1 MRRDRPKP
9 DPSRSHMTSQRELT
23 SARALAAI
31 SELHATTPS
40 DRNVSAMLEAI
51 LDQTIAT
58 LGANAAYVRLSSA
71 DRERLTLAAE
81 RNIPIAWTGRQSDIS
96 IHGDTPEGRVA
107 RERSVLMIGRDG
119 DVSTPASRELL
130 ERTECACLVHVPLET
145 VGELVG
151 VLSYAQKRAHHFSFS
166 EIEALRAMASA
177 FAAGLRSS
185 LRLEHLLGERVKELK
200 TLRGATRTLQRSVDD
215 DREPLRKICESLPLG
230 WQYPD
235 VSAAR
240 IRVGEIE
247 VRTDNFELTE
257 WIQSA
262 EFTTSSGQH
271 GRIDVVYLAPRPEES
286 EGPFLAE
293 ERELINSLADLLCAY
308 FERREA
314 ESSLRTSEERLRV
327 ALKNAP
333 VIVSHQDCDLKYIWV
348 YNQPAAWNIDR
359 VGKTDMD
366 YLPAAD
372 AEHLTHLKRQ
382 VLRTGI
388 GNRSEIRKTIGTRE
402 YFYDL
407 TIEPLRDSSAR
418 VVGITSAAVDITHR
432 TEFERA
438 RERLVEQ
445 LATERNRLDA
455 VLDQMPGAVILTDA
469 RGLVMLQNQAALELG
484 ATKASNGDEVIALD
498 VRWPSGEPPAPA
510 DLPLS
515 KAIHE
520 GVTTRS
526 IELLIR
532 RADGELIPVLASA
545 APIRGPSLELV
556 GGVAVFQDIIR
567 LKHLERLREEWT
579 SIIAHDLRQPL
590 MTILVSAAVLDQHS
604 LEHGCGAACAA
615 PQRALHHI
623 VKSAK
628 RIERMIGDL
637 MDVSLIESQRLTLD
651 VKEVDV
657 HSLITEVLDWMGPQ
671 LERHPAH
678 LEVRGCIRPIHAD
691 RGRIEQV
698 LTNLLSNAV
707 KYGDAD
713 TPIDIGIDA
722 RKDALEISITNR
734 GRGLDECEL
743 KSIFARFRR
752 GRAATGATGVGL
764 GLYISKGLVEAH
776 GGHIWAESTP
786 GATTTFRFTL
796 PARQPQ
802 SSAHAM
808 LQPEARS

>member
-1 MRRDRPKP
+1 MKP
-9 DPSRSHMTSQRELT
+9 QRVERELT

-31 SELHATTPS
+31 SDLHATTPS
-40 DRNVSAMLEAI
+40 DRNVKVVLEAI
-51 LDQTIAT
+51 LDQTIST
-58 LGANAAYVRLSSA
+58 LGAQAAYVRLSSP
-71 DRERLTLAAE
+71 DRERLSLAAE
-81 RNIPIAWTGRQSDIS
+81 RNLPRDWKEHQTVIS
-96 IHGDTPEGRVA
+96 IHSETPEGRAA
-107 RERSVLMIGRDG
+107 RERTFVVLGPN
-119 DVSTPASRELL
+119 SEALTPASRELL

-145 VGELVG
+145 AGELVG

-200 TLRGATRTLQRSVDD
+200 TLRGATRTLQRSVED
-215 DREPLRKICESLPLG
+215 DREPLRTICESLPSG
-230 WQYPD
+230 WQYPE

-240 IRVGEIE
+240 IRVGDIE
-247 VRTDNFELTE
+247 VRTDNFALTN
-257 WIQSA
+257 WMQSA
-262 EFTTSSGQH
+262 DFTTSSGKH

-314 ESSLRTSEERLRV
+314 ERSLRTSEERLRV

-333 VIVSHQDCDLKYIWV
+333 VIVSHQDCNLKYIWV
-348 YNQPAAWNIDR
+348 YNQPGAWKIDR
-359 VGKTDMD
+359 VGRTDMD
-366 YLPAAD
+366 YLPTVD
-372 AEHLTHLKRQ
+372 AEHLTKLKRQ

-388 GNRSEIRKTIGTRE
+388 GNRSEVRKTIGSKE

-407 TIEPLRDSSAR
+407 TVEPLRDPGGR
-418 VVGITSAAVDITHR
+418 VVGITSAAVDITHK

-445 LATERNRLDA
+445 LATERNRLEA
-455 VLDQMPGAVILTDA
+455 VLDQMPGAVVLTDA
-469 RGLVMLQNQAALELG
+469 RGHVTLQNQAALALG
-484 ATKASNGDEVIALD
+484 ATKASNGDEVISLD
-498 VRWPSGEPPAPA
+498 VRLPSGEPPPSEE
-510 DLPLS
+510 LPWS
-515 KAIHE
+515 KAIRE

-526 IELLIR
+526 IELLMR

-556 GGVAVFQDIIR
+556 GAVAVFQDIIR

-579 SIIAHDLRQPL
+579 SIIAHDLRQPI

-604 LEHGCGAACAA
+604 LEHGCGAGCAA

-651 VKEVDV
+651 VEEVDV
-657 HSLITEVLDWMGPQ
+657 HALIAEVLDWMAPQ
-671 LERHPAH
+671 LEKHPTRVQA
-678 LEVRGCIRPIHAD
+678 RGVVGSIHAD

-713 TPIDIGIDA
+713 TPIDIGLDLHD
-722 RKDALEISITNR
+722 DALEISVRNW
-734 GRGLDECEL
+734 GRGLDESEL
-743 KSIFARFRR
+743 KSVFARFRR
-752 GRAATGATGVGL
+752 GRAAADATGVGL

-786 GATTTFRFTL
+786 GETTTFRFTL
-796 PARQPQ
+796 PTRRPQ

-808 LQPEARS
+808 LQPEAHS